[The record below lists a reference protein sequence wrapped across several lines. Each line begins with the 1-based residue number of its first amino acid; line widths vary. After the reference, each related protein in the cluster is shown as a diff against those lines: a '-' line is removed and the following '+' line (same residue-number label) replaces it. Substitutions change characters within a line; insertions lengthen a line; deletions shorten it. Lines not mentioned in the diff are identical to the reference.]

1 MAQGSQHVATTV
13 VHNVVDG
20 ICSVSELPNYYIPNG
35 FDGRE
40 A

>member
-1 MAQGSQHVATTV
+1 MAQGSQHVMTTV
-13 VHNVVDG
+13 VHNVADEIG
-20 ICSVSELPNYYIPNG
+20 SVAELPNYYIPNG